1 MSALPPKADIG
12 TQSWNVRFVPKAD
25 IRRLFDHLVGEQ
37 QYRGWHFEAKL
48 LRDLEID
55 GQQELGWAQDR
66 EVFGFGAREY
76 IPGVDTHLTIGFC
89 KPRPVRDECVGSVGV

>member
-1 MSALPPKADIG
+1 MKPTDG
-12 TQSWNVRFVPKAD
+12 DVRFTPKSGHMQMQQNNL
-25 IRRLFDHLVGEQ
+25 LFDHLVGAQ

-55 GQQELGWAQDR
+55 GQQELCWAQDW
-66 EVFGFGAREY
+66 EVFRFGAREY
-76 IPGVDTHLTIGFC
+76 LPGVDTHLTIGFC

>member
-1 MSALPPKADIG
+1 VQQRTS
-12 TQSWNVRFVPKAD
+12 
-25 IRRLFDHLVGEQ
+25 LFDHLVGEQ

-66 EVFGFGAREY
+66 EVFSLASASIF
-76 IPGVDTHLTIGFC
+76 
-89 KPRPVRDECVGSVGV
+89 PV

>member
-1 MSALPPKADIG
+1 MTRDLLGVPRD
-12 TQSWNVRFVPKAD
+12 VRFVPKAD

-37 QYRGWHFEAKL
+37 QYRWHFEAKL

-66 EVFGFGAREY
+66 EVFRWRPRVYSRCRKTRAGEHCGYADGQIKQ
-76 IPGVDTHLTIGFC
+76 IPAP
-89 KPRPVRDECVGSVGV
+89 KYPA